1 MRIERYR
8 IAGMSNKLGL
18 ITEETDDSSLIQ
30 GLLDWMLEKQMD
42 FTNTF
47 RALGESATPPF
58 ADPSFA
64 EWHVLWRQRLTRQN
78 LTDEEVSNHMR
89 AHNPAVIPRNHK
101 VEEAL
106 SAAVENQD
114 FEPMH
119 RLLAVLTQPFHDQ
132 VAEEFTSPAPPTARP
147 YQTFCGT

>member
-58 ADPSFA
+58 ADPSFT

-78 LTDEEVSNHMR
+78 LTEEEVSNHMS

-119 RLLAVLTQPFHDQ
+119 RLLAVLAQAFHEQ
-132 VAEEFTSPAPPTARP
+132 VAEEFTSPAPPTDRP